1 MWPLRSADLCSQE
14 SLQQFTEGLILYVC
28 GYFNQVAEIIS
39 DVREPIF
46 PISEPVD
53 ENEKRRKQVRVS
65 KTL

>member
-1 MWPLRSADLCSQE
+1 M
-14 SLQQFTEGLILYVC
+14 SLQQFTEGLIVMCVC

-39 DVREPIF
+39 DVREPIL

-65 KTL
+65 ETS